1 MPKVSVIIPTYNRTA
16 FLRRAI
22 ESVLRQ
28 TYEDFDIIVVDDASR
43 EDVQGIINDF
53 HDSRIRLIRHE
64 VSTGEAGA
72 RNTGIRNSQGEYMA
86 FLDDDDEWLPEKLAL
101 QVAILETSSK
111 RVGGVYTGYIAVN
124 FAEQQVLYRKVP
136 SKRGDIYR
144 DLLRRNV
151 IGTPSTVLI
160 RRACIE
166 KAGLFDGSIF
176 YGIDCDLYLRIAKHF
191 HFEYVEA
198 PLVKYYIHNE
208 RITNNPEIV
217 SKGLEAMSR
226 KYADERGFL
235 SERRILSDGYLSVG
249 VNYCF
254 RNNTIKGRKAFLK
267 SILMNPFQWKSYF
280 NLGLSLFG
288 SRNFVKL
295 KKLKNRVIFPLRKGQ
310 HYNKY

>member
-1 MPKVSVIIPTYNRTA
+1 MPKVSVIIPTHNRPA

-72 RNTGIRNSQGEYMA
+72 RNTGILNSQGEYIA

-101 QVAILETSSK
+101 QVTILENNSPK
-111 RVGGVYTGYIAVN
+111 VGGVYTGYMAVN
-124 FAEQQVLYRKVP
+124 FTEQQVLYRKVP

-144 DLLRRNV
+144 DLLKRNV
-151 IGTPSTVLI
+151 IDTPSTVLI

-166 KAGLFDGSIF
+166 KAGLFDGAVF

-191 HFEYVEA
+191 HFEYLEA
-198 PLVKYYIHNE
+198 PLVKYHIHDD

-226 KYADERGFL
+226 KYAGERGFL
-235 SERRILSDGYLSVG
+235 ADRKIRGLGICPSESIFVSG
-249 VNYCF
+249 
-254 RNNTIKGRKAFLK
+254 TIRARAEE
-267 SILMNPFQWKSYF
+267 PF
-280 NLGLSLFG
+280 
-288 SRNFVKL
+288 
-295 KKLKNRVIFPLRKGQ
+295 
-310 HYNKY
+310 